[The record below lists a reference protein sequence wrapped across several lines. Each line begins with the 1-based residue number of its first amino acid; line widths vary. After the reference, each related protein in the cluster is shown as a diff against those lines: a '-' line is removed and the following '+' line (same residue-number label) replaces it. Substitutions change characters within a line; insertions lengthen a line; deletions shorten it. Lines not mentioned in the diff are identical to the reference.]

1 MRLANVQEIADPSRQ
16 ASIQT
21 AAVKGAN
28 VKRDLLSIADLTGK
42 EIECVLTDA
51 ARLKQ
56 ETYAGTHNT
65 AFTQKTLVMIFE
77 KPSLRTRVSF
87 ETGMTQLGG
96 HAIYLAPE
104 DIEMGKRE
112 PVKDVARVL
121 SRMGDLLMARTFSH
135 ATVED
140 LARYSRVPV
149 INGLS
154 DREHPCQILADLLT
168 MREHKGKLRGL
179 RIAYFGDSENNI
191 THSLAL
197 AAGLLGMHLV
207 TCSPR
212 GYWMNRSIA
221 ALARCYAA
229 ESGGTITETESWTE
243 AACGA
248 DVVYTDTWV
257 SMGDELERE
266 ARLRV
271 FRPFQV
277 TEQIMRC
284 AKNDAIFMHDMPA
297 YRGNEA
303 TDTVIDGTQSVI
315 YQQAENRLHAQ
326 KAVMLFLARQAE
338 PPSHAAR

>member
-1 MRLANVQEIADPSRQ
+1 MRLANVQEIAGPSAQ
-16 ASIQT
+16 ADTQT
-21 AAVKGAN
+21 AVEEASS
-28 VKRDLLSIADLTGK
+28 VKRDLLSIADLAGD
-42 EIECVLTDA
+42 EIERLLTDA

-56 ETYAGTHNT
+56 ETLAGAQNS
-65 AFTQKTLVMIFE
+65 ALSQKTLVMIFE

-104 DIEMGKRE
+104 DIGMGTRE

-121 SRMGDLLMARTFSH
+121 SRMGNLLMARTFSH

-168 MREHKGKLRGL
+168 MREYKGTLRGL
-179 RIAYFGDSENNI
+179 RVAYFGDSENNI

-221 ALARCYAA
+221 TLARRYARA
-229 ESGGTITETESWTE
+229 SGGTITETDDCAE
-243 AACGA
+243 AVRDA
-248 DVVYTDTWV
+248 DVVYTDTWI

-277 TEQIMRC
+277 TEQIMRR
-284 AKNDAIFMHDMPA
+284 AKKDAIFMHDMPA

-303 TDTVIDGTQSVI
+303 TDTVIDGPQSVI

-326 KAVMLFLARQAE
+326 KAVMLFLARQGEAR
-338 PPSHAAR
+338 SHQAM